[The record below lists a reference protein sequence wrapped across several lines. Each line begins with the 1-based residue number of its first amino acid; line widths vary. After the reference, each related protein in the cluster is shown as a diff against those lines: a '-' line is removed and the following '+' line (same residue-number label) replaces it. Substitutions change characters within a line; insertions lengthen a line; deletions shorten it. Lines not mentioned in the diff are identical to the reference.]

1 MKIDIDLIKK
11 KSEHNEGLLEEL
23 EEIALHQLQ
32 IKKIECLNIY
42 CKNLKIL
49 LLQHNLIDKIENLK
63 QLKKLE
69 YLNLALNNITVI
81 ENLNQ
86 CESLKKLDLTLNFID
101 IMSIEISINNLKSNK
116 NLRELY
122 LMGNPCMK
130 WKYCMYY
137 VIYELPQLEYFDGSE
152 IVASH
157 RIKSK
162 QLYKHILASLEEE
175 KKIFQRIPDASF
187 DCIKSRK
194 EIYEEVEKENEKEAM
209 KNMDSEKN
217 IEKKEISSIF
227 TKDGEIRQCNEGQY
241 KFMFDEYSSNKYS
254 FLKLYLP
261 KYLCNSLIEIDLN
274 IHYFRC
280 VVNKKVFQIKFH
292 DPILTDCSKISRKK
306 YTGELCVKMRK
317 ENYKKNKIVEN
328 RYLNNNSD
336 FLSLEHYNSLSSSDS
351 DSRSS
356 TSSGSSFFKNKRF
369 PFQEQYKKNRFHQRK
384 REKRYKMEKEK
395 EKEKELRVNSLL
407 DQKRED
413 DFLIEEKE
421 RKYYSSILN
430 QLPPLQ
436 KIQKG

>member
-49 LLQHNLIDKIENLK
+49 LLQNNLIDKIENLK

-81 ENLNQ
+81 ENLEQ

-101 IMSIEISINNLKSNK
+101 IMSFEISINNLKSNK

-122 LMGNPCMK
+122 LMGNPCTK
-130 WKYCMYY
+130 WKYYMFY
-137 VIYELPQLEYFDGSE
+137 VINELPLLEYLDGSE
-152 IVASH
+152 IVASQ

-175 KKIFQRIPDASF
+175 KKIFQSNPDESF
-187 DCIKSRK
+187 DCIKNRK
-194 EIYEEVEKENEKEAM
+194 EIYEEVEKENEKEEAM
-209 KNMDSEKN
+209 KKMDSENN

-227 TKDGEIRQCNEGQY
+227 TNDGEIRQCNEGHY

-328 RYLNNNSD
+328 KYEKNNGE
-336 FLSLEHYNSLSSSDS
+336 FLSLKHYNPLCSSDS
-351 DSRSS
+351 DSCSS
-356 TSSGSSFFKNKRF
+356 SSSSGSSSSFFKNNRF
-369 PFQEQYKKNRFHQRK
+369 PFQDKNKKNRLKQRK
-384 REKRYKMEKEK
+384 REKTKKQER
-395 EKEKELRVNSLL
+395 EKELCVNSLL
-407 DQKRED
+407 NQKRED
-413 DFLIEEKE
+413 HFLIQEKE